1 MTKTYAINGIV
12 EASYLF
18 KAGQGS
24 VRAEFTGGVIDERR
38 FRPATMTTKNNI
50 AMLVIENSDMFKNG
64 TIFIAA
70 QSEDAKP
77 MAIAENAQKDKTE
90 KKKNP
95 KADKVKDDGRK
106 VFESVNSLGDAVNVL
121 LDLGVKAAALQD
133 MASILQVA
141 GEMNISFPNLKL
153 K

>member
-77 MAIAENAQKDKTE
+77 MAISETAKKDKA
-90 KKKNP
+90 KKDKP
-95 KADKVKDDGRK
+95 KADKVKEDGRK
-106 VFESVNSLGDAVNVL
+106 VFEAVNSLGDAVNIL
-121 LDLGVKAAALQD
+121 LDLGVKAASLQD
-133 MASILQVA
+133 TASVLQVA